1 MAEFGSDSEESL
13 LRALR
18 ALTNI
23 FMRKLS
29 ED

>member
-1 MAEFGSDSEESL
+1 MAEIGSDSEESA

-18 ALTNI
+18 APTNI

-29 ED
+29 EE